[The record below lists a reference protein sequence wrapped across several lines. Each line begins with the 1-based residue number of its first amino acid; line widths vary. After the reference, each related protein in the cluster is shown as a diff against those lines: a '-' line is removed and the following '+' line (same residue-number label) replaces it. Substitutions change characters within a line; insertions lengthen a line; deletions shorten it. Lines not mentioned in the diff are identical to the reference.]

1 MDERERA
8 EDARY
13 PLENMVYPHFDID
26 DIDHVENADLEGMSL
41 DAEELEDIKCLQV
54 SYGEA
59 DQEGGETRSQ
69 MEEKASY

>member
-1 MDERERA
+1 
-8 EDARY
+8 
-13 PLENMVYPHFDID
+13 MVYPYFDID
-26 DIDHVENADLEGMSL
+26 DTDHLEDADLEWMNL
-41 DAEELEDIKCLQV
+41 DAGELEDIKCLQV